1 MDEKVINQ
9 NPKRKK
15 SPLKIT
21 LIIVLAIVL
30 ILITAAA
37 ASIGILT
44 NKMNKVKTTRDD
56 LGITPE
62 IEKEINEIK
71 NTPSKENKEGAANDK
86 IINIAL
92 FGIDAGSNDSGRSDS
107 IMILTVDPV
116 HNKMKVASIMRDS
129 YVEIPGY
136 GKDKINH
143 AFAFGGSTLALNT
156 INTNFGLAIDKFVA
170 TNFTDMPLIIDKL
183 GGIDL
188 NVTDEELPH
197 LQALGVS
204 NTGIQTLNGEQSL
217 AYSRIRYAT
226 GDDFERTSRHRTIL
240 GAIYRKL
247 MTVPMSQYPSL
258 LLDFLPLVETN
269 MSSTD
274 LLALGTTINKINGSE
289 LIEDR
294 FPRDGFW
301 QNAEIGGIYYLSFEV
316 EPTKRQLQ
324 RFIYEN

>member
-1 MDEKVINQ
+1 MNEKVINT
-9 NPKRKK
+9 NAKRKK

-21 LIIVLAIVL
+21 LIVILAIIL
-30 ILITAAA
+30 ILITAGA

-44 NKMNKVKTTRDD
+44 SKMNKVK
-56 LGITPE
+56 LSPEEMGITPE
-62 IEKEINEIK
+62 IEREINEIK
-71 NTPSKENKEGAANDK
+71 NTPSNDEKEAASNDK

-188 NVTDEELPH
+188 NITDEELSH
-197 LQALGVS
+197 LQSRGVS
-204 NTGIQTLNGEQSL
+204 NTGVQTLNGEQAL
-217 AYSRIRYAT
+217 AYSRIRYAA
-226 GDDFERTSRHRTIL
+226 GDDFQRTSRHRTVL
-240 GAIYRKL
+240 GAIYKKL
-247 MTVPMSQYPSL
+247 MTVPVSQYPSL

-269 MSSTD
+269 MSNTD
-274 LLALGTTINKINGSE
+274 LLSLGTTINKINGSE

-301 QNAEIGGIYYLSFEV
+301 QDAKINGIYYLAFEI
-316 EPTKRQLQ
+316 EPTKQQLQ

>member
-1 MDEKVINQ
+1 MDEKVINT

-21 LIIVLAIVL
+21 LIVILAITL
-30 ILITAAA
+30 ILITAGA

-44 NKMNKVKTTRDD
+44 SKMNKVK
-56 LGITPE
+56 LSPEEMGITPE
-62 IEKEINEIK
+62 IKKEINEIK
-71 NTPSKENKEGAANDK
+71 KTPSEGEKEAAGNDK

-92 FGIDAGSNDSGRSDS
+92 FGIDAGTNDSGRSDS
-107 IMILTVDPV
+107 IMILTVDPL
-116 HNKMKVASIMRDS
+116 HKKMKVASIMRDS

-136 GKDKINH
+136 GQDKINH

-156 INTNFGLAIDKFVA
+156 INTNFGLAIDKFLA

-183 GGIDL
+183 GGVDL

-197 LQALGVS
+197 LQSLGVS
-204 NTGIQTLNGEQSL
+204 NTGVQTLNGEQAL

-240 GAIYRKL
+240 GAIYKKL
-247 MTVPMSQYPSL
+247 MTVPVSQYPSL

-269 MSSTD
+269 MSNTD
-274 LLALGTTINKINGSE
+274 LLSLGTTINKINGSE

-301 QNAEIGGIYYLSFEV
+301 QNAEISGIYYLSFEM
-316 EPTKRQLQ
+316 EPTKRQIQ
-324 RFIYEN
+324 KFIYEN